1 MEKFEKN
8 FSKEKLI
15 FNELMKNHTTFEIGG
30 PADLV
35 LLAESITDIVR
46 ALSICKDENIPYFVI
61 GNGSNVLVSDKG
73 FKGVIIKLA
82 NFTDINISDNIVTV
96 TSGVDIREL
105 SKLAGENVLT
115 GLEFAEGIPAT
126 VGGAICMN
134 AGAYG
139 SEIKDVLL
147 SVEVLKNG
155 ELTSLLASEL
165 EFGYRTSLVKKE
177 NLIVVSAKFSLK
189 KGNEEEIKET
199 MQDLNKR
206 RIDKQPLEYPSAG
219 SIFKRPEGYFAGK
232 LIQDAGLVGKQIG
245 GASVSTKHAGF
256 IVNKGNATAEDVL
269 QLIKHIQ
276 ETVKEKF
283 GVVLEREVI
292 VLE

>member
-1 MEKFEKN
+1 
-8 FSKEKLI
+8 
-15 FNELMKNHTTFEIGG
+15 
-30 PADLV
+30 
-35 LLAESITDIVR
+35 
-46 ALSICKDENIPYFVI
+46 
-61 GNGSNVLVSDKG
+61 
-73 FKGVIIKLA
+73 
-82 NFTDINISDNIVTV
+82 
-96 TSGVDIREL
+96 
-105 SKLAGENVLT
+105 
-115 GLEFAEGIPAT
+115 
-126 VGGAICMN
+126 
-134 AGAYG
+134 
-139 SEIKDVLL
+139 
-147 SVEVLKNG
+147 
-155 ELTSLLASEL
+155 
-165 EFGYRTSLVKKE
+165 
-177 NLIVVSAKFSLK
+177 IVVSAKFSLK